1 MGGRNFDAANAV
13 LQAEVDA
20 RRLPGVSAAVMVN
33 GEVVDQFCS
42 GQADL
47 EAGLP
52 LRLDAIHR
60 AFSNSKLITSV
71 LTLMLADE
79 GRFGLDDPIAEWL
92 PELKAL
98 RVMRAGATA
107 LDDTEPLARPVS
119 IRQLLTHTAGFSH
132 GVFEPGTPLHEAY
145 LASGVR
151 SADTPLSD
159 LPRRLA
165 ALPLQFQ
172 PGEGW
177 DYALGCD
184 LLGRL
189 AEVVSGRSFGE
200 LLRERLFGPLAMVDT
215 GFVLRPDQ
223 APRLAALYAG
233 DMADPMKSGLRRL
246 EGTPWPGA
254 YLQPVARQSGA
265 GGLVSTQADML
276 ALLRALRPGQ
286 GLLKDATLAALCTD
300 QLPPQRCVRFAFTG
314 ALPMLGFGLGG
325 AVTRTAVA
333 GTPAAQAGE
342 LQWGGLAATH
352 WWLHAASG
360 TAGVLM
366 TQRFM
371 GFWHPFWAEYR
382 ARVVQA
388 LG

>member
-1 MGGRNFDAANAV
+1 MSVRDFSAANAV

-20 RRLPGVSAAVMVN
+20 QRLPGVSAAVMVD
-33 GEVVDQFCS
+33 GEVIDQFCS
-42 GQADL
+42 GQADI
-47 EAGLP
+47 EAARP
-52 LRLDAIHR
+52 LRLDSIHR

-71 LTLMLADE
+71 LTLLLADE
-79 GRFGLDDPIAEWL
+79 GHFGLDDPIAQWL
-92 PELKAL
+92 PELKTL
-98 RVMRAGATA
+98 RVLRAGATT
-107 LDDTEPLARPVS
+107 LDDTEPLACAVT

-151 SADTPLSD
+151 SPDTPLAD

-172 PGEGW
+172 PGQGW

-189 AEVVSGRSFGE
+189 AEVVCGRSFGE
-200 LLRERLFGPLAMVDT
+200 LLQQRLFGPLGMVDT

-223 APRLAALYAG
+223 VPRLAALYAG
-233 DMADPMKSGLRRL
+233 DMADPLKPGLRRL
-246 EGTPWPGA
+246 DGTPWPGA

-286 GLLKDATLAALCTD
+286 GLLKDATLAALCAD
-300 QLPPQRCVRFAFTG
+300 QLPAHLSVRFAFTG
-314 ALPMLGFGLGG
+314 ALPKLGFGLGG
-325 AVTRTAVA
+325 AVTRAAVA
-333 GTPAAQAGE
+333 GTPAAQPGE

-382 ARVVQA
+382 RRVVQA
-388 LG
+388 LA